1 MEVLRKLL
9 NPNPRL
15 LALWFY
21 CKRVADEHGVPD
33 VCMGKFPKPWREL
46 QHRLWELRSSLEN
59 RIRREEVEYVEN
71 VLRLKA
77 PEELY
82 TELLDQ
88 DSRRSMGEF
97 FTPPPIARRMIS
109 FYESGKSV
117 FDIGTGAGV
126 FLRIAGELGY
136 ETLVGIEVSPV
147 LCDIARYNLRN
158 AGGRVVLIWGDF
170 LVEDDLPQ
178 TDLWVSNPPYT
189 RHQQIPPEIKEEY
202 ASIIARYGFKVSR
215 ISSLYVYFF
224 AKVLHERSKWKKASF
239 ICPRPLYDSVHSEP
253 VKRWLLVRRAVS
265 AVEVFHEQR
274 VFEEA
279 ETGPAITYLDSSDSE
294 VIVFRNCLLEEGGV
308 KVLSERYVKLSDL
321 DPVKPWTNIAING
334 VPTVRGVL
342 LRELFEVMRG
352 VATGANDYFVLSERE
367 VKEHSLPRTVL
378 IPCIAKTRYCLK
390 TVFTREDWEKLR
402 ADGRE
407 VYLLNLSKDE
417 NNPSVRRYIELGE
430 KMGVPSRSLVKT
442 RRKWYYVEKRDPPPI
457 FVTYLSR
464 GRPRFILNEAGV
476 VPLNVFLCLYPRT
489 SMSRDRI
496 VAIWRYL
503 NSEEALEQFRYLAR
517 NYGEDT
523 MKIEPETLGLLI
535 IPHEVAGSR
544 SSLLNYVLN
553 RSESRNSRTSG

>member
-1 MEVLRKLL
+1 MQSQFKYMEALGRLL
-9 NPNPRL
+9 NPSPCL

-33 VCMGKFPKPWREL
+33 VRMGKFPKPWREL

-109 FYESGKSV
+109 FYEGGKSV

-178 TDLWVSNPPYT
+178 ADLWVSNPPYT

-202 ASIIARYGFKVSR
+202 ASIIARYGFRVSR

-224 AKVLHERSKWKKASF
+224 AKVLHERGRWEKASF
-239 ICPRPLYDSVHSEP
+239 ICPRLLYDSVHSEP
-253 VKRWLLVRRAVS
+253 VKRWLLARRAVA

-279 ETGPAITYLDSSDSE
+279 ETGPAVTYLDSSDSE

-308 KVLSERYVKLSDL
+308 KVLSER
-321 DPVKPWTNIAING
+321 
-334 VPTVRGVL
+334 
-342 LRELFEVMRG
+342 
-352 VATGANDYFVLSERE
+352 
-367 VKEHSLPRTVL
+367 
-378 IPCIAKTRYCLK
+378 
-390 TVFTREDWEKLR
+390 
-402 ADGRE
+402 
-407 VYLLNLSKDE
+407 
-417 NNPSVRRYIELGE
+417 
-430 KMGVPSRSLVKT
+430 
-442 RRKWYYVEKRDPPPI
+442 
-457 FVTYLSR
+457 
-464 GRPRFILNEAGV
+464 
-476 VPLNVFLCLYPRT
+476 
-489 SMSRDRI
+489 
-496 VAIWRYL
+496 
-503 NSEEALEQFRYLAR
+503 
-517 NYGEDT
+517 
-523 MKIEPETLGLLI
+523 
-535 IPHEVAGSR
+535 
-544 SSLLNYVLN
+544 
-553 RSESRNSRTSG
+553 